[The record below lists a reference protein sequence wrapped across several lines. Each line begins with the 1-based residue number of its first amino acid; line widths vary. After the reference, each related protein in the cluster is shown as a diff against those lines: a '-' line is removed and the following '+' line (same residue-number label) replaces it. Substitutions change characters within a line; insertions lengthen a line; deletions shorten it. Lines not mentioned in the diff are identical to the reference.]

1 MPTHA
6 NLHSV
11 RMTWR
16 VCTCAQTFYNLL
28 ACEEKVSIGLESDFC
43 AKTAMFM
50 YGWGRVRCSICGIYL
65 RLQCVCVCVVV
76 VTMYVVIVTICVVVV
91 LVGTMCVVVEQ
102 CVLLLLLLQCVAFAS
117 GYDMCD
123 RQIWDQ
129 PLHIKHPR
137 NTKLMNVNFAPVMIR
152 TSLLNPGTTQ
162 EPLLSLML
170 RK

>member
-1 MPTHA
+1 MRQSEVF
-6 NLHSV
+6 NLWH
-11 RMTWR
+11 
-16 VCTCAQTFYNLL
+16 LL
-28 ACEEKVSIGLESDFC
+28 KV
-43 AKTAMFM
+43 TM
-50 YGWGRVRCSICGIYL
+50 
-65 RLQCVCVCVVV
+65 CVCVCVVV